1 MDNEMMAATLEDL
14 AKGYDGAFG
23 ESPASGPT
31 TRQLEEASKQ
41 VCEIADSMRYLAL
54 CADAAKRGESDSR
67 HLMGLV
73 GDVARTASQRCLI
86 AQALLDGEDPS
97 ACLFG

>member
-1 MDNEMMAATLEDL
+1 MDNETMAATLEDL
-14 AKGYDGAFG
+14 ARGYDGTFG
-23 ESPASGPT
+23 EAPAAGPT
-31 TRQLEEASKQ
+31 ARQLEEASRQ
-41 VCEIADSMRYLAL
+41 VREIADSMRSLAL
-54 CADAAKRGESDSR
+54 CADAAKRGEADSR

-97 ACLFG
+97 AYLFG